1 MLGIDNVTC
10 LKTLD
15 LGNLLVNRKNIYNLK
30 ITFLGTGTSQ
40 GVPVIACECEV
51 CKSLDTKDKR
61 LRSSVMIESQGN
73 VIVIDTGPDFREQ
86 MLREKVKHLD
96 AVLLTHAHKDHV
108 AGLDDVRAFNYI
120 QKKAIDLYALD
131 DVNIAIRNEFSYAFA
146 IYKYPGVPE
155 INLHS
160 IENKPFSIN
169 HIEVLPIEVMHFGL
183 KILGYRIGDFTYI
196 TDANFISEHE
206 LEKVKGSKVVVLN
219 ALRKKKHVSHFSLNE
234 AVAVLE
240 RIQPERAYLTHVS
253 HMMGFH
259 EEVQKELPSFIKFA
273 YDGLSIEIY

>member
-1 MLGIDNVTC
+1 M
-10 LKTLD
+10 
-15 LGNLLVNRKNIYNLK
+15 K

-51 CKSLDTKDKR
+51 CKSTDAKDKR
-61 LRSSVMIESQGN
+61 LRSSVMIETHGN
-73 VIVIDTGPDFREQ
+73 IIVIDTGPDFREQ
-86 MLREKVKHLD
+86 MLRAKVKHLD

-108 AGLDDVRAFNYI
+108 AGLDDVRAFNYV

-160 IENKPFSIN
+160 IENKPFKIN
-169 HIEVLPIEVMHFGL
+169 HIDVSPIEVMHYGL
-183 KILGYRIGDFTYI
+183 KILGYRIGNFTYI
-196 TDANFISEHE
+196 TDANFISEEE
-206 LEKVKGSKVVVLN
+206 LEKIKGSKVVVLN

-234 AVAVLE
+234 AIAVLE
-240 RIQPERAYLTHVS
+240 RIQPECAYLTHVS

-259 EEVQKELPSFIKFA
+259 EEVQKELPDFIKFA
-273 YDGLSIEIY
+273 YDGLNIEI